1 MCEGFTSL
9 TPPDEIMSCKK
20 CKSIVYSGATN
31 KLHVQKHEVKYTMAR
46 EATRH
51 GISHCVTCAESK
63 VGHSMAAHDCVAK
76 SRMCLPQVLASPT
89 WQRIVFVQTASCCF
103 HPGHPL
109 LPCFL
114 VSPGRTNYENRLY
127 ARLGSFGHAQGLMRT
142 THVFVAHSLCTTTS
156 T

>member
-89 WQRIVFVQTASCCF
+89 WQRIVFAADCLL
-103 HPGHPL
+103 L
-109 LPCFL
+109 LPSWASAAAMLSCL
-114 VSPGRTNYENRLY
+114 PRP
-127 ARLGSFGHAQGLMRT
+127 H
-142 THVFVAHSLCTTTS
+142 
-156 T
+156 